1 MSYAIL
7 FLHSVF
13 LLLLGP
19 IYEHYIKEFF
29 LLFLASSVFDHE
41 FGCFL
46 TRACRLSLG
55 TTWKPQRNH
64 EVGRPDKSISIVF
77 VESFS

>member
-55 TTWKPQRNH
+55 TSWKPQRNH
-64 EVGRPDKSISIVF
+64 EVGRLDKSISIVF